1 MIGAVG
7 DQAKREPNRSRRHAT
22 IDALPHAL
30 LESLRHRRAIV
41 ALSRGPLSSEDV
53 ARVFDR
59 MADSYHRLEPWY
71 EHLYAVLHAI
81 LRAEIPAGTRRER
94 ALDAGCGTGFQTA
107 LLEELGYET
116 HGIDISAGLLAIAAR
131 ALSRASLVRASLET
145 LPYPDASFD
154 VAVSCGSTLSFVSSP
169 AQALAEI
176 GRVLRPR
183 GILLFECEHK
193 WSLDLLWTL
202 ASSVT
207 RDSLGYGVSPRAAW
221 RQIAR
226 PLSEGFVI
234 DYEQAPLRLFTLTEL
249 RAMLSAA
256 GLEPARQ
263 WGIHWATNLIPS
275 TVLHRDRLGR
285 MGALLFRRLAS
296 VDRRFAGSALARR
309 SANSLVLVARRSA
322 CSPAA
327 GLLGKLLRLGP
338 ENRPEVDS

>member
-1 MIGAVG
+1 M
-7 DQAKREPNRSRRHAT
+7 
-22 IDALPHAL
+22 
-30 LESLRHRRAIV
+30 
-41 ALSRGPLSSEDV
+41 SSEDV

-81 LRAEIPAGTRRER
+81 LRAEIPAGTRGAR

-107 LLEELGYET
+107 MLEELGYET
-116 HGIDISAGLLAIAAR
+116 HGLDISSGLLAIAAR
-131 ALSRASLVRASLET
+131 TLSRSSLVRASLET

-154 VAVSCGSTLSFVSSP
+154 VVVSCGSTLSFVEAP

-183 GILLFECEHK
+183 GLLLLECEHK
-193 WSLDLLWTL
+193 WSLDLFWTL

-207 RDSLGYGVSPRAAW
+207 GDSLGYGVAPRAAW
-221 RQIAR
+221 RQVVR

-234 DYEQAPLRLFTLTEL
+234 DYERAPLRLFTLTEL
-249 RAMLSAA
+249 RAMLSPA

-263 WGIHWATNLIPS
+263 WGLHWATNLIPS

-285 MGALLFRRLAS
+285 LTALLFRGLAC

-309 SANSLVLVARRSA
+309 SANSLVLLARKSA
-322 CSPAA
+322 CSSRV
-327 GLLGKLLRLGP
+327 GTSRNIFSLRRRKRA
-338 ENRPEVDS
+338 ET